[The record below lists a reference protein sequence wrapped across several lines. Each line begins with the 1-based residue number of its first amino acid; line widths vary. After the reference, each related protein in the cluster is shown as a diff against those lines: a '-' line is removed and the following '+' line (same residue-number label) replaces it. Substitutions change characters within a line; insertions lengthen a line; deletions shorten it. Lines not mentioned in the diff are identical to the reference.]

1 MKICKPLKDTAFQ
14 CLAGACPDTCCA
26 GWEIPIDETSA
37 ARYDA
42 MQGAW
47 GLRLRE
53 SMTEVDGER
62 QFRRRA
68 DGRCTLLQ
76 EDGLCA
82 LYGELGREQLCRTC
96 DGHPRFTAEY
106 GGLREIMPGLSC
118 PEWTVKWLMTDEPA
132 AFITEESDELPV
144 WNDIDGALF
153 YRLKKAR
160 ERAFAILQDRTKSLR
175 DRIFEYL
182 ALAEETDGAK
192 ETDTPDRIL
201 PAYMKKLRQQE
212 ILTERWCELLSAK
225 HLRTEQPW
233 REIAGEQIL
242 IYYVF
247 RFWLKGVYDGR
258 VLPWAKFAVWSY
270 LVICVLGAD
279 CTTRADFCEVARLYA
294 KETEHNAENVEK
306 LHRCLCRRSGRYSA
320 AGLRR
325 ALEELS

>member
-1 MKICKPLKDTAFQ
+1 
-14 CLAGACPDTCCA
+14 
-26 GWEIPIDETSA
+26 
-37 ARYDA
+37 
-42 MQGAW
+42 
-47 GLRLRE
+47 
-53 SMTEVDGER
+53 
-62 QFRRRA
+62 
-68 DGRCTLLQ
+68 
-76 EDGLCA
+76 
-82 LYGELGREQLCRTC
+82 
-96 DGHPRFTAEY
+96 
-106 GGLREIMPGLSC
+106 MPGLSC

-225 HLRTEQPW
+225 HPRTEQPW

-270 LVICVLGAD
+270 LVICALGAD
-279 CTTRADFCEVARLYA
+279 CTARADFCEVARLYA
-294 KETEHNAENVEK
+294 KETEHNAENTEA

-320 AGLRR
+320 AGLRK
-325 ALEELS
+325 ALEEVS